1 MRQRRRMLD
10 LSQREVADL
19 VGVHRNAVLYWERG
33 QRMPTA
39 LQLAKVA
46 RVLGSPP
53 WTLFDVVDQ
62 QGDAVSDPWKGHRR

>member
-10 LSQREVADL
+10 LSQREVAD
-19 VGVHRNAVLYWERG
+19 G